1 MRNTLKIIYMLNML
15 IASLIPS
22 VSYAIM
28 QGFSTEALTKES
40 SLIVT
45 GEVEHTKSEWSKDG
59 KTIITTASVVVV
71 DVIKGT
77 ETAQRVIVE
86 YEGGEV
92 GDIGLRVSDVS
103 PLAKGETLLLFLKP
117 GGSKTDGAVHNIT
130 AKGQGKYVIDENRI
144 ARKSG
149 FSLAGGGE
157 NVDYSMPLDK
167 LIEKIRNVR

>member
-1 MRNTLKIIYMLNML
+1 MRNIFKKVYIFFIL
-15 IASLIPS
+15 IASIIPS

-40 SLIVT
+40 ALIVT
-45 GEVEHTKSEWSKDG
+45 GEVEYTKSAWSKDG
-59 KTIITTASVVVV
+59 KTIITTASVIVA

-77 ETAQRVIVE
+77 TTTQRIIVE

-92 GDIGLRVSDVS
+92 GEIGLRVSDVS
-103 PLAKGETLLLFLKP
+103 PLAKGETVLLFLKP
-117 GGSKTDGAVHNIT
+117 GMSKIDGAVHNIT
-130 AKGQGKYVIDENRI
+130 AKAQGKYVIDENRI

-149 FSLAGGGE
+149 FSVAGGGE
-157 NVDYSMPLDK
+157 NVDYSMSLDK